1 MKNMISALHSSY
13 PQRAKLFERSGVKF
27 GWEDIE
33 LLKQRE
39 DERSFSG
46 QMRFVSGLLSSY
58 IERDSWT
65 KLNVKPSKI
74 FQQDA
79 VLSELFSHANSVN
92 QGNCSAMQV
101 YKYLLAVNKIFERG
115 LLSKYPVYN
124 MSSPIISGIT
134 EGYQYFLDWLNES
147 NCNAEHDKKQFLAW
161 QTWYL
166 LTILLYGTK
175 SLVDDFTSRNP
186 GYFVVLSRINGS
198 SVESLFSQLKYSVA
212 GKLTSINYSNAR
224 ASVLVKSNCHAN
236 NTGNVEYRDVELNL
250 M

>member
-1 MKNMISALHSSY
+1 MYSIGAFHKGDRGLSKSMASFVNPFLSGRMCHWIICPSHQMKNMISALHSSH

-39 DERSFSG
+39 DERSLSG
-46 QMRFVSGLLSSY
+46 QMRFVPGLLSSY

-101 YKYLLAVNKIFERG
+101 YKYLLAINKIFERG

-147 NCNAEHDKKQFLAW
+147 NCNAEHDKKQIFSLADMGFAYNSTVW
-161 QTWYL
+161 NEV
-166 LTILLYGTK
+166 IG
-175 SLVDDFTSRNP
+175 
-186 GYFVVLSRINGS
+186 
-198 SVESLFSQLKYSVA
+198 
-212 GKLTSINYSNAR
+212 
-224 ASVLVKSNCHAN
+224 
-236 NTGNVEYRDVELNL
+236 
-250 M
+250 